1 MGALTVAAQAAAL
14 WTGLSL
20 ILLVILSSLVV
31 RRRRRHLVA
40 FGDGGVPELTQA
52 MRAFGNAAEYL
63 PVGLI
68 GLVVLAVAGAPAY
81 VIHILGVTLFLSR
94 VIHAAGLILLP
105 GSSVGRV
112 AGMTLT
118 WLALIV
124 TAIVLIA
131 YAVA

>member
-20 ILLVILSSLVV
+20 ILVVALSSLVV

-52 MRAFGNAAEYL
+52 TRAFGNAVEYIPL
-63 PVGLI
+63 GLI
-68 GLVVLAVAGAPAY
+68 GLVVLVPAGAPAWL
-81 VIHILGVTLFLSR
+81 IHVLGGGLFLGR
-94 VIHAAGLILLP
+94 VIHAAGLILTP
-105 GSSVGRV
+105 GTFILRV

-131 YAVA
+131 YAVV